1 MNINERLHAALPL
14 LALLLL
20 PFLVYSG
27 IFGHNF
33 IYNWDDYPYVLENE
47 AIRGFTLPHLREAFT
62 RYFVGNYAPV
72 HILSYVLDYTIWG
85 LRPAGYLFENVLL
98 HAVNG
103 VLFYLLCC
111 RLLKSRPAA
120 FVAALLFAC
129 HPVQVET
136 VAWIAQRKNLLA
148 MCFTLLALSQFIAW
162 RESGRRGPYL
172 LSLACLALAL
182 LSKSVAVVFP
192 VIAILYDICFHP
204 QERLLPRLRDK
215 LPFLAVAAG
224 VALLALTSQQ
234 EQLGGGRR
242 GYPGG
247 TPLTALYSMLPVL
260 AGYVRDCVFPRDL
273 LPFYM
278 TPIRTA
284 PDAAVV
290 AALLF
295 ALGLALLGVWLL
307 RRDRRLFFFYALFF
321 LCLLPVSQIVP
332 LIPLK
337 TDRYLYFPL
346 LGFAGLA
353 GGLFGEILRTFP
365 RYRVLSAALVAALL
379 LPLPFL
385 SHRQASFWQNDITL
399 WEYTVGKDP
408 DNQVGWLMLMKGYTH
423 RGDGGA
429 AGNAFRRYSELKEKY
444 GPPRGWEGE

>member
-1 MNINERLHAALPL
+1 MDLKDRAKTALPL
-14 LALLLL
+14 LALLVL
-20 PFLVYSG
+20 PFAVYSG
-27 IFGHNF
+27 IFGHEF

-47 AIRGFTLPHLREAFT
+47 AIRGFTLPHVREAFT
-62 RYFVGNYAPV
+62 GYFVGNYAPV
-72 HILSYVLDYTIWG
+72 HILSYMIDYTLWG
-85 LRPAGYLFENVLL
+85 LRPAGYLSGNVLL
-98 HAVNG
+98 HATNG

-111 RLLKSRPAA
+111 RLLESRPAA
-120 FVAALLFAC
+120 FIAAAVFVC

-148 MCFTLLALSQFIAW
+148 MCFTLLALLRYVAW
-162 RESGRRGPYL
+162 RESGRRGTYF
-172 LSLACLALAL
+172 LSLVFLALAL
-182 LSKSVAVVFP
+182 LSKSVTVVFP
-192 VIAILYDICFHP
+192 VVAILYDLCFRP
-204 QERLLPRLRDK
+204 EERLLPRMRDK
-215 LPFLAVAAG
+215 LPFLAVAAA

-242 GYPGG
+242 DYPGG

-278 TPIRTA
+278 VPIRTT
-284 PDAAVV
+284 PDPTVF

-295 ALGLALLGVWLL
+295 ALGLIVLGVWLL
-307 RRDRRLFFFYALFF
+307 RRNPRLFFFYALFF

-337 TDRYLYFPL
+337 NDRYLYFPL

-353 GGLFGEILRTFP
+353 GALFGEFRRAFP
-365 RYRVLSAALVAALL
+365 RYRSLSAALVSVLL
-379 LPLPFL
+379 LPLPVL
-385 SHRQASFWQNDITL
+385 SHRQAALWQNDITL
-399 WEYTVGKDP
+399 WEYAVGKDP
-408 DNQVGWLMLMKGYTH
+408 GNQVGWLMLMKGYTH

-429 AGNAFRRYSELKEKY
+429 AGDAFRRYSELKEKY